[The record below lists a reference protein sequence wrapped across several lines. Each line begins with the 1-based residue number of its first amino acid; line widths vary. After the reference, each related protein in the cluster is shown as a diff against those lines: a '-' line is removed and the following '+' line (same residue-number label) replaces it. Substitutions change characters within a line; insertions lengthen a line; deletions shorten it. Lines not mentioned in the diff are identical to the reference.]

1 MRAGGAQ
8 ASGPFN
14 CQTNVKTPS
23 CFLTGAVLTAAFLT
37 ATARA
42 GEPPPRPHRLTF
54 AARAAFQV
62 RASFTS
68 SLPPATTRPGPAT
81 GGGLLRTYDDGFVGV
96 DSRNNPDGQTWFW
109 GYLDPAQ
116 YQAGAATLGYTART
130 STARSTSPERD
141 DDPQFGGEL
150 SYARSLFE
158 WGRAFWGVE
167 LGAAFTPLKIE
178 DAATLTGTAQY
189 LRDTYTLVAPPPPA
203 APYIGTHHG
212 PGPLLNDAPT
222 RTQVTRE
229 VVYTG
234 RREIEA
240 SLFGFRL
247 GPVLD
252 IPMGEP
258 LSLQLSGG
266 AYVVY
271 ADAEFMYAETATI
284 GGGNVGAPR
293 GRVEK
298 QDWTLGAY
306 VRGQVLLSLSPA
318 LGVFAG
324 GEYLMLDALKL
335 ANGSPAARLDFD
347 ESFAVLLGV
356 AVNF

>member
-1 MRAGGAQ
+1 M
-8 ASGPFN
+8 
-14 CQTNVKTPS
+14 KTPT
-23 CFLTGAVLTAAFLT
+23 CFLSGAVLTALLLNW
-37 ATARA
+37 TARA
-42 GEPPPRPHRLTF
+42 GESPPRPNRLSF

-81 GGGLLRTYDDGFVGV
+81 GGGLLRAYDDGFVGV

-109 GYLDPAQ
+109 AYIDAAQ
-116 YQAGAATLGYTART
+116 YDPQAATLTYSTRT
-130 STARSTSPERD
+130 STARSLSPERE
-141 DDPQFGGEL
+141 DDPHYGGEI

-167 LGAAFTPLKIE
+167 LGAAFTPLQIQ
-178 DAATLTGTAQY
+178 DAALLTGQAQY
-189 LRDTYTLVAPPPPA
+189 LRDTYALVASPPPP

-212 PGPLLNDAPT
+212 PGPLLRDAPT
-222 RTQVTRE
+222 RTQVTQP

-271 ADAEFMYAETATI
+271 ADAELTYAEVATV
-284 GGGNVGAPR
+284 GGQNVGTTR
-293 GRVEK
+293 GRSEK

-306 VRGQVLLSLSPA
+306 VRGQVLLSLSPS
-318 LGVFAG
+318 LGLFAG
-324 GEYLMLDALKL
+324 AEYLMLDDLKL
-335 ANGSPAARLDFD
+335 SDRSHAARLDFD
-347 ESFAVLLGV
+347 ESFALLFGV